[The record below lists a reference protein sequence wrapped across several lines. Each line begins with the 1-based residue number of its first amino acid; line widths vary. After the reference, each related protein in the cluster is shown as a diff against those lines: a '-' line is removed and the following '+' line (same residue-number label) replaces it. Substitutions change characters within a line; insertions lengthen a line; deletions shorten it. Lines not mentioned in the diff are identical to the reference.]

1 LFLPSEVSGLV
12 ARLGLRE
19 HPEGGW
25 YKETL
30 RVPRMLATDRGAR
43 NLATLI
49 YYLLPRGVV
58 SRKHR
63 VAWDE
68 TWIFQS
74 GGILNLHSYDGDVV
88 KTEQLGMTAESLP
101 QITIPAGVW
110 FNAEV
115 ADGDYVLAACLV
127 SPGFDFADLEMV

>member
-1 LFLPSEVSGLV
+1 MPSEVSGLV
-12 ARLGLRE
+12 ARLGLTE

-30 RVPRMLATDRGAR
+30 RVPQILATDRGER

-74 GGILNLHSYDGDVV
+74 GGILNLHSYDGEVV
-88 KTEQLGMTAESLP
+88 KTEQLGMTTQSLP

-127 SPGFDFADLEMV
+127 SPGFDFADLEMS

>member
-1 LFLPSEVSGLV
+1 MPSEISELV
-12 ARLGLRE
+12 TRLGLTE

-25 YKETL
+25 YKETV
-30 RVPRMLATDRGAR
+30 RVPQKVSTVRGER

-68 TWIFQS
+68 TWIFQG
-74 GGILNLHSYDGDVV
+74 GGILNLYSYEAQGV
-88 KTEQLGMTAESLP
+88 KTERLGLTAESAP

-115 ADGDYVLAACLV
+115 AEGDYVLAACLV
-127 SPGFDFADLEMV
+127 APGFDFADLEML